1 MRKDGKYRFTL
12 QFSANSEEQIRVG
25 ELLEKLGNR
34 KSTIIVSALSDYIN
48 AHPELQSGYSK
59 IEVKVAPAFDRSQME
74 RLIRSIVEEKLSEL
88 HTTETIADTSMSGT
102 SEALEEDITKML
114 DNLDMFNYEDI
125 PEAELLDLAQCES
138 WLKIT
143 RMQSPYDFEEERL
156 TKAFMELPLKRRQV
170 MELLF
175 LEDLSEAETAKRL
188 NCSLQYVRNQRCIAL
203 KRLRSRLMEGGD
215 DE

>member
-74 RLIRSIVEEKLSEL
+74 RLIRS
-88 HTTETIADTSMSGT
+88 
-102 SEALEEDITKML
+102 
-114 DNLDMFNYEDI
+114 
-125 PEAELLDLAQCES
+125 
-138 WLKIT
+138 
-143 RMQSPYDFEEERL
+143 
-156 TKAFMELPLKRRQV
+156 MELPLKRRQV